1 MVRKEQSKEGALQAQ
16 IKDSGGRTTM
26 RRRVTRLTTTTKIG
40 IGFIH
45 HVHTTKRAISHN
57 VFKAFYNYVQNY
69 FTQQVAPSEEGNKL
83 SILNQNVE
91 RIQHS
96 NPMQ

>member
-1 MVRKEQSKEGALQAQ
+1 MRKEQSKEGALQAQ

-45 HVHTTKRAISHN
+45 HVHTTKRAITHKDS
-57 VFKAFYNYVQNY
+57 V
-69 FTQQVAPSEEGNKL
+69 G
-83 SILNQNVE
+83 
-91 RIQHS
+91 
-96 NPMQ
+96 